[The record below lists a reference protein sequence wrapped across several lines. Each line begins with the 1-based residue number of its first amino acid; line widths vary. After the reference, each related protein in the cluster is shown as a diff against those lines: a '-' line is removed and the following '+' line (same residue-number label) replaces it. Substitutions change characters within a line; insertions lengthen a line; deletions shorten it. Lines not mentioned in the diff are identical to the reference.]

1 MDDHGQLRDPALQ
14 TRFER
19 ITKELRCLVCQN
31 ESIADSNVDLAA
43 DLRRQVREMLVA
55 GKSDDA
61 IFKFMTDR
69 YGEFVRFAPPL
80 TPKTALIWGAP
91 FLHAAAGR
99 HHHFPR
105 RTPTLANAAGRMSA
119 FLIIAA
125 LMAAIAAAIVAVP
138 LLRDKRSR
146 IIGAVAA
153 CLVAG
158 AAAGLYPLWSNWDW
172 HAPAQSRRCPRPDVL
187 AMVAKLEQHMRDD
200 PNDIAGWL
208 MLGRS
213 YLALQRMDDAVN
225 AYDRAHQLNGNSAE
239 AALGLGEAISL
250 RAGGQISPEA
260 SQLFEDALKLE
271 PNNPKALLYGG
282 FAAATRGDRDL
293 ARSRWQALKDLHP
306 PPQIEQML
314 DARIAALGAA
324 EESGTN
330 ASPAGTS
337 ASPQGSAA
345 AQVTVNIRIAPAL
358 KSRLKSETPL
368 FVFARE
374 PDSRGPPLAAKRL
387 TSDAI
392 GTQVQLSAADSMMP
406 GRVLAAGQRVSITAR
421 VSFSGQPIP
430 SAGDLYGELSYDV
443 GHDGAL
449 DLLIDRVAE

>member
-1 MDDHGQLRDPALQ
+1 MPA
-14 TRFER
+14 
-19 ITKELRCLVCQN
+19 
-31 ESIADSNVDLAA
+31 
-43 DLRRQVREMLVA
+43 
-55 GKSDDA
+55 
-61 IFKFMTDR
+61 
-69 YGEFVRFAPPL
+69 
-80 TPKTALIWGAP
+80 
-91 FLHAAAGR
+91 
-99 HHHFPR
+99 
-105 RTPTLANAAGRMSA
+105 
-119 FLIIAA
+119 
-125 LMAAIAAAIVAVP
+125 
-138 LLRDKRSR
+138 
-146 IIGAVAA
+146 
-153 CLVAG
+153 
-158 AAAGLYPLWSNWDW
+158 
-172 HAPAQSRRCPRPDVL
+172 PDVL
-187 AMVAKLEQHMRDD
+187 AMVTKLEQHMRDD
-200 PNDIAGWL
+200 PSDLAGWL

-225 AYDRAHQLNGNSAE
+225 AYDRAHRLKSDSTE

-282 FAAATRGDRDL
+282 FAAATRGDRAL

-314 DARIAALGAA
+314 DARIASLGGA

-358 KSRLKSETPL
+358 KSRLKPETPL

-406 GRVLAAGQRVSITAR
+406 GRVLVAGQRVSITAR
-421 VSFSGQPIP
+421 LSFSGQPIP
-430 SAGDLYGELSYDV
+430 AAGDLYGELSYDV

-449 DLLIDRVAE
+449 DLVIDRVAE